1 MATGYARTAAPAPV
15 IAVSSSGRRA
25 RVVLGSGEVLG
36 GEARGPFVL
45 FGAQGVKFGDAF
57 ACPNELDD
65 AIAQRLHE
73 VIDEL
78 DSASER
84 SATPFA
90 APGRRPWHFTI
101 LGGTSRPHLVVCRGF
116 HEVPAVAVGCGTGRA
131 VHFTDPPRH
140 LSDGPLGG
148 RCHLDD
154 GPSVVTVGRVAQ
166 ERMLAAH
173 ERRLAQ
179 AERERVELHDKD
191 KLVHFRSMKAHER
204 SAELHDAIAELLRT
218 TTDPSP

>member
-101 LGGTSRPHLVVCRGF
+101 LGGTSRPHV
-116 HEVPAVAVGCGTGRA
+116 
-131 VHFTDPPRH
+131 
-140 LSDGPLGG
+140 GG

-204 SAELHDAIAELLRT
+204 SAELHDAIAELFP
-218 TTDPSP
+218 DDD